1 MTGARGAGAAAGAA
15 AGAGAVDGAGAAEG
29 ELRPRLPTLPA
40 STPCCSLHVMLKK
53 AVAAPCWGATP
64 AVACACGL
72 CAAPMRDP

>member
-29 ELRPRLPTLPA
+29 ELCPRLPTLPA

-53 AVAAPCWGATP
+53 AVAAPCWGATR
-64 AVACACGL
+64 CGL
-72 CAAPMRDP
+72 CMWPVCCAHA